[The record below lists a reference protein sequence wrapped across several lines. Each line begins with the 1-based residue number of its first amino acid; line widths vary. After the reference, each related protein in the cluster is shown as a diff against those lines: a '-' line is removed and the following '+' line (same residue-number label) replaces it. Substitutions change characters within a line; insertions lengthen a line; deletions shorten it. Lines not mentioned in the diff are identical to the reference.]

1 MLSRIRTTVHAVI
14 RPAARAAVRRGAR
27 AAVRRAGRAA
37 VRPAVRRAVRGCAP
51 VLLAASLAS
60 LVGPASWA
68 ATARAAAAG
77 PDWSAAPAAGGGGAP
92 GAGDRPYIYLEGGPG
107 AVLEDKLSV
116 TNRSE
121 HPRTVRLRG
130 GDGARIALAERRV
143 TVPPRT
149 RADIPFTVTVPSD
162 AVPGEHPG
170 AVMVSSGDR
179 EIAVRL
185 RLRISGATLSA
196 LSVED
201 VTVQGHGDGAAIRY
215 ALVNRGNTVLTP
227 RLAVRADGLFGQV
240 LRRAPRTL
248 PVELPPGKRV
258 RLTESWPDPPA
269 LDSVDVRL
277 TVTAGGGAHATAT
290 AGYTAVPWWLLA
302 PAATALAGAGGGV
315 WLLRRRRRHRT
326 PRSQPQPEPQP
337 QPEAQPQPEPQP
349 EPQRTGAGAT
359 T

>member
-1 MLSRIRTTVHAVI
+1 MPSRIRTAVHAVI
-14 RPAARAAVRRGAR
+14 RPAVRTAVCPAVRTVIRPAVRGAVRAAVG
-27 AAVRRAGRAA
+27 
-37 VRPAVRRAVRGCAP
+37 PAVRRAVRACAP
-51 VLLAASLAS
+51 VLLAASLVSPVPWAS
-60 LVGPASWA
+60 P
-68 ATARAAAAG
+68 AAAAG

-92 GAGDRPYIYLEGGPG
+92 GAGDRPYVYLEGGPG

-162 AVPGEHPG
+162 AVPGERPG
-170 AVMVSSGDR
+170 AVMVSSGGR

-185 RLRISGATLSA
+185 RLRISGARLSA

-201 VTVQGHGDGAAIRY
+201 VTVQDHGGGAAIRY

-240 LRRAPRTL
+240 LRRGPRTL

-269 LDSVDVRL
+269 LDSVDVTL

-290 AGYTAVPWWLLA
+290 GGYTAVPWWLLA
-302 PAATALAGAGGGV
+302 PVATALAGAGGGV
-315 WLLRRRRRHRT
+315 WLLRRRRRRRT

-337 QPEAQPQPEPQP
+337 QP
-349 EPQRTGAGAT
+349 QRTGAGAT

>member
-1 MLSRIRTTVHAVI
+1 MPSRIRATVHAVI
-14 RPAARAAVRRGAR
+14 RPAGRAAVRRG
-27 AAVRRAGRAA
+27 VRAA
-37 VRPAVRRAVRGCAP
+37 VRPAVRRAVRACAP

-60 LVGPASWA
+60 LVSSASWT
-68 ATARAAAAG
+68 ATAAAAG

-170 AVMVSSGDR
+170 AVMVSSGGR

-227 RLAVRADGLFGQV
+227 GWPYVPTGSSARCCAGPPAPCRSSC
-240 LRRAPRTL
+240 RRANGSGSPRAGRTR
-248 PVELPPGKRV
+248 PPWTRW
-258 RLTESWPDPPA
+258 T
-269 LDSVDVRL
+269 
-277 TVTAGGGAHATAT
+277 
-290 AGYTAVPWWLLA
+290 
-302 PAATALAGAGGGV
+302 
-315 WLLRRRRRHRT
+315 
-326 PRSQPQPEPQP
+326 
-337 QPEAQPQPEPQP
+337 
-349 EPQRTGAGAT
+349 
-359 T
+359 

>member
-1 MLSRIRTTVHAVI
+1 M
-14 RPAARAAVRRGAR
+14 RA
-27 AAVRRAGRAA
+27 
-37 VRPAVRRAVRGCAP
+37 CAP
-51 VLLAASLAS
+51 VLLAASLVSPAPWAS
-60 LVGPASWA
+60 P
-68 ATARAAAAG
+68 AAAAG
-77 PDWSAAPAAGGGGAP
+77 PDWSAAPAAGGGAP
-92 GAGDRPYIYLEGGPG
+92 GAGDRPYVYLEGGPG

-170 AVMVSSGDR
+170 AVMVSSGGR

-201 VTVQGHGDGAAIRY
+201 VTVQDHGGGAAIRY

-240 LRRAPRTL
+240 LRRGPRTL

-269 LDSVDVRL
+269 LDSVDVTL

-302 PAATALAGAGGGV
+302 PVATVLAGAGGGV
-315 WLLRRRRRHRT
+315 WLLRRRRRRRRT

-337 QPEAQPQPEPQP
+337 QP
-349 EPQRTGAGAT
+349 QRTGAGAT

>member
-1 MLSRIRTTVHAVI
+1 MPSRIRSAVHAVH
-14 RPAARAAVRRGAR
+14 AVHVVH
-27 AAVRRAGRAA
+27 AVVSSA
-37 VRPAVRRAVRGCAP
+37 VRPAVGRAFAP
-51 VLLAASLAS
+51 VLLAAC
-60 LVGPASWA
+60 LVAPAAPAPWA
-68 ATARAAAAG
+68 ATAAAAG

-121 HPRTVRLRG
+121 RPRTVRLRG
-130 GDGARIALAERRV
+130 GDGAPIALAERRV

-162 AVPGEHPG
+162 AVPGERPG
-170 AVMVSSGDR
+170 AVMVSSGGR

-201 VTVQGHGDGAAIRY
+201 VTVQGRGEGAAIRY

-240 LRRAPRTL
+240 LRRDPRTL

-258 RLTESWPDPPA
+258 RLTESWPDPPV

-277 TVTAGGGAHATAT
+277 TVTADGGAHATAT
-290 AGYTAVPWWLLA
+290 AGYTAASWWLLA
-302 PAATALAGAGGGV
+302 PAAAVLVGAGGGV
-315 WLLRRRRRHRT
+315 WLLRGRRRRGHT
-326 PRSQPQPEPQP
+326 PRPRPRPEPQTQPQPES
-337 QPEAQPQPEPQP
+337 
-349 EPQRTGAGAT
+349 TGAGAT

>member
-1 MLSRIRTTVHAVI
+1 MADPPSASDLLTHAAAEEPPMPSRIRAVVHAVI
-14 RPAARAAVRRGAR
+14 
-27 AAVRRAGRAA
+27 
-37 VRPAVRRAVRGCAP
+37 RPAVRRAVRGCAP

-60 LVGPASWA
+60 LVGPAWWA
-68 ATARAAAAG
+68 ATAAAAG

-121 HPRTVRLRG
+121 HPRAVRLRG

-162 AVPGEHPG
+162 AVPGEHSG

-315 WLLRRRRRHRT
+315 WLLRGRRRRHRT
-326 PRSQPQPEPQP
+326 PRSQPQP
-337 QPEAQPQPEPQP
+337 QPEAQTQP
-349 EPQRTGAGAT
+349 EPQRTRAGAT

>member
-1 MLSRIRTTVHAVI
+1 MPPRIRAVSRLAVRAVI
-14 RPAARAAVRRGAR
+14 PADV
-27 AAVRRAGRAA
+27 
-37 VRPAVRRAVRGCAP
+37 RAVVRVSAP
-51 VLLAASLAS
+51 ALLAASLLAW
-60 LVGPASWA
+60 PA
-68 ATARAAAAG
+68 TAAAAG
-77 PDWSAAPAAGGGGAP
+77 PDWSAAPAAGGAGAP
-92 GAGDRPYIYLEGGPG
+92 GADDRPYIYLEGGPG

-116 TNRSE
+116 TNRSQR
-121 HPRTVRLRG
+121 PRTVRLRG
-130 GDGARIALAERRV
+130 ADGARIALAEQRV

-162 AVPGEHPG
+162 AVPGERPG
-170 AVMVSSGDR
+170 KVLVSSGGR

-201 VTVQGHGDGAAIRY
+201 VTVQGRGSGAAIRY

-240 LRRAPRTL
+240 LRRKPRTL
-248 PVELPPGKRV
+248 PVELQPGTRV

-290 AGYTAVPWWLLA
+290 AGYTAVPWWPLA
-302 PAATALAGAGGGV
+302 PAAAVLAGTGGGAGA
-315 WLLRRRRRHRT
+315 WLLRRRRRRRRT
-326 PRSQPQPEPQP
+326 PRPRPQS
-337 QPEAQPQPEPQP
+337 
-349 EPQRTGAGAT
+349 TGAGAT

>member
-1 MLSRIRTTVHAVI
+1 MPSRIRAAVHAVT
-14 RPAARAAVRRGAR
+14 RPAVR
-27 AAVRRAGRAA
+27 AAVRRAVRA
-37 VRPAVRRAVRGCAP
+37 AVRRAVRAPVRPAVRTAVCPAVRRAARACAP
-51 VLLAASLAS
+51 VLLAAF
-60 LVGPASWA
+60 LVSPVSWA
-68 ATARAAAAG
+68 ATAAAAG
-77 PDWSAAPAAGGGGAP
+77 PDWSAAPAAGDGGTP

-170 AVMVSSGDR
+170 AVMVSSGGR

-201 VTVQGHGDGAAIRY
+201 VTVQDHGGGAAIRY

-240 LRRAPRTL
+240 LSRAPRTL

-269 LDSVDVRL
+269 LDSVDVTL

-302 PAATALAGAGGGV
+302 PAATASVGAGGGV

-337 QPEAQPQPEPQP
+337 QP
-349 EPQRTGAGAT
+349 QRTGAGAT

>member
-1 MLSRIRTTVHAVI
+1 MPSRIRAVSRAVGRAAVHTVI
-14 RPAARAAVRRGAR
+14 RPAVR
-27 AAVRRAGRAA
+27 V
-37 VRPAVRRAVRGCAP
+37 CAP
-51 VLLAASLAS
+51 ALLAASL
-60 LVGPASWA
+60 VTPASPVSGA
-68 ATARAAAAG
+68 SPAAAAG
-77 PDWSAAPAAGGGGAP
+77 PDWSAAPAAGGGSAP

-116 TNRSE
+116 TNKGER
-121 HPRTVRLRG
+121 PRTVRLRG
-130 GDGARIALAERRV
+130 ADGARIALAEQRV

-162 AVPGEHPG
+162 AVPGERPG

-196 LSVED
+196 LAVED
-201 VTVQGHGDGAAIRY
+201 VTIQGRGDRAAIRY

-240 LRRAPRTL
+240 LRRDPRTL

-258 RLTESWPDPPA
+258 RLTESWPHPPA

-277 TVTAGGGAHATAT
+277 TVTADGGAHATAS

-302 PAATALAGAGGGV
+302 LAAAALVGAGTGGGV
-315 WLLRRRRRHRT
+315 WLLRRRRRRPRT
-326 PRSQPQPEPQP
+326 PRPQP
-337 QPEAQPQPEPQP
+337 QPQS
-349 EPQRTGAGAT
+349 TGAGAT

>member
-1 MLSRIRTTVHAVI
+1 MPSRIRAAIHAAI
-14 RPAARAAVRRGAR
+14 RPAVR
-27 AAVRRAGRAA
+27 AAVRRAVRAVVRPAVRAAVGPAVRAA
-37 VRPAVRRAVRGCAP
+37 VRPVVRATVSPVARAAVRACAVT
-51 VLLAASLAS
+51 LLAAP
-60 LVGPASWA
+60 LVSPVSWA
-68 ATARAAAAG
+68 STAAAAG

-162 AVPGEHPG
+162 AVPGERPG
-170 AVMVSSGDR
+170 AVMVSSGGR
-179 EIAVRL
+179 EVAVRL

-196 LSVED
+196 LTVED
-201 VTVQGHGDGAAIRY
+201 VTVQERGGGAAIRY

-240 LRRAPRTL
+240 LRRGLRTL

-269 LDSVDVRL
+269 LDSVDVTL

-302 PAATALAGAGGGV
+302 PVATALVGAGGGV
-315 WLLRRRRRHRT
+315 WLLRRRRRRPGT
-326 PRSQPQPEPQP
+326 PRPQPQPEPQP
-337 QPEAQPQPEPQP
+337 QP
-349 EPQRTGAGAT
+349 QRTGAGAT

>member
-1 MLSRIRTTVHAVI
+1 MQAVI
-14 RPAARAAVRRGAR
+14 RSAVR
-27 AAVRRAGRAA
+27 V
-37 VRPAVRRAVRGCAP
+37 CAP
-51 VLLAASLAS
+51 ALLAASLMAPS
-60 LVGPASWA
+60 PVLWA
-68 ATARAAAAG
+68 FPAAAAG
-77 PDWSAAPAAGGGGAP
+77 PDWSAAPAAGGGSAP

-116 TNRSE
+116 TNKGER
-121 HPRTVRLRG
+121 PRTVRLRG
-130 GDGARIALAERRV
+130 ADGARIALAEQRV

-162 AVPGEHPG
+162 AAPGERPG
-170 AVMVSSGDR
+170 AVMVSSGGR

-196 LSVED
+196 LAVED
-201 VTVQGHGDGAAIRY
+201 VTVQGRGDRAAIRY

-240 LRRAPRTL
+240 LRRDPRTL

-258 RLTESWPDPPA
+258 RLTENWPHPPA

-302 PAATALAGAGGGV
+302 PVAAALVGAGTGGGV
-315 WLLRRRRRHRT
+315 WLLRRRRRRPRT
-326 PRSQPQPEPQP
+326 PRPQP
-337 QPEAQPQPEPQP
+337 QPQPQS
-349 EPQRTGAGAT
+349 TGAGAT